1 MPLPATD
8 AIETPRLRLLP
19 VAEAHLDD
27 LLAINRDDQVT
38 QFLPYASWVDRADA
52 EAWRERMAGHEA
64 TGTAQQRVLVRRDD
78 GRAIGTLLLFKH
90 DEGSR
95 RIELGYVLA
104 RELWGQGYMREAAQ
118 AACAHA
124 FGALGLR
131 RIEAEVNPDN
141 AASCALL
148 LRLGFTLEGRL
159 RQRWTAKGRSY
170 DTNLY
175 GLLDTDPR
183 PAAG

>member
-1 MPLPATD
+1 MPLPCFETLS
-8 AIETPRLRLLP
+8 TPRLQLSP

-27 LLAINRDDQVT
+27 LLRMNGDDAVT
-38 QFLPYASWVDRADA
+38 QYLPYATWATRADG
-52 EAWRERMAGHEA
+52 EAWLARMQALQA
-64 TGTAQQRVLVRRDD
+64 TGGAQQRVLQRRAD
-78 GRAIGTLLLFKH
+78 GRVIGSLLLFKH

-95 RIELGYVLA
+95 RIELGYALA
-104 RELWGQGYMREAAQ
+104 RDCWGQGWMREAVQ

-124 FGALGLR
+124 FGVLQLR

-148 LRLGFTLEGRL
+148 ARLGFTLEGRL

-175 GLLDTDPR
+175 GLLDSDAR
-183 PAAG
+183 PAA